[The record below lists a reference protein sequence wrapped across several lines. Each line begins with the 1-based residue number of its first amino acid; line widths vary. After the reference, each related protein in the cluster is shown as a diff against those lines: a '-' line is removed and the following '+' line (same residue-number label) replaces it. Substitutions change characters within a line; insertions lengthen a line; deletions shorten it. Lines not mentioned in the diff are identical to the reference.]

1 MGFFSRSSESDQ
13 TVTHKNDVLD
23 QYTNTYRAYAPW
35 AFATLD
41 PTATLAAMG
50 KGSNV
55 GSGPD
60 LGVDF
65 KKYLQGL
72 SDDEK
77 KGAQAANDALARIEA
92 RQKSGQFL
100 TPQETDFIN
109 QSLDKAFEYAH
120 TTGMKDWTLA
130 AQQLAGGRGLRTS
143 DTPVAAPAM
152 AELRNFELGLGS
164 KRAEMGLNATLGFS
178 AQQNQFDQAL
188 MEFQK
193 GLQQNA
199 WQTRQSFMFG
209 GGLSG
214 ASQVGFTTNTKSR
227 NTYNPSIMDNVMQTT
242 GALDGILD
250 LGKKA
255 AGMAAP
261 FSPGGM
267 SSGVGTMKP
276 GY

>member
-13 TVTHKNDVLD
+13 TVTHKNDILD
-23 QYTNTYRAYAPW
+23 QYTKSYREYAPW

-50 KGSNV
+50 NGSKI
-55 GSGPD
+55 GGTD
-60 LGVDF
+60 LGSSF
-65 KKYLQGL
+65 KDYLKGL

-77 KGAQAANDALARIEA
+77 KGAQAANDALARIQK
-92 RQKSGQFL
+92 RQETGQFL

-120 TTGMKDWTLA
+120 ATGMKDWTLA

-152 AELRNFELGLGS
+152 AELRNFQLGLGS
-164 KRAEMGLNATLGFS
+164 KRAEMGMNATLGFA

-214 ASQVGFTTNTKSR
+214 ASQAGFSTNTKSK
-227 NTYNPSIMDNVMQTT
+227 NTYSPSIMDNVMQTT
-242 GALDGILD
+242 SALDGILD

-261 FSPGGM
+261 FSPGSM
-267 SSGVGTMKP
+267 ATPK
-276 GY
+276 